1 MTYLRI
7 NPVLALLLLLTAIAA
22 ALPFISYAPNRLV
35 SGEGRHLWQL
45 WPQTI
50 WMLVG
55 VGCAWLTACFIPAK
69 KGSIFALIL
78 AQFVFVLLVWGA
90 GKAATQLAQNGSA
103 LARTSLGSGFWLAAA
118 LALLACSDAIR
129 RISTH
134 PLWRWLLHMQ
144 IAIIPLW
151 LLYSG
156 TLNDLSLM
164 KEYANRQ
171 DVFDDALAQHLTLLF
186 GAVLPA
192 LVIGVPLGIWCYF
205 STARQGAIFSLLNV
219 IQTVPSVALFGL
231 LIAPLAGLVTAFPWL
246 GKFGIAGTGMTPA
259 LIALVLYALL
269 PLVRGVV
276 VGLNQ
281 IPRDVLESAR
291 AMGMS
296 GAQRFLHVQLPLAL
310 PVFLRSLRVVMVQT
324 VGMAVIAALIG
335 AGGFGALVFQGL
347 LSSAIDL
354 VLLGVIPVIVLAVL
368 IGTSGSGKSTTLK
381 MINRLVEHDSGEIR
395 FAGEEI
401 RSLPVL
407 ELRRRMG
414 YAIQSIG
421 LFPHWSVAQNIA
433 TVPQLQ
439 KWSRARIDDRIDEL
453 MALLG
458 LESNLRERY
467 PHQLSGGQQQRVGV
481 ARALAADPQVLLM
494 DEPFG
499 ALDPVTRGALQ
510 QEMTRIHRLLGRTIV
525 LVTHDIDEALRLA
538 EHLVLMDHGE
548 VVQQGNPLTM
558 LTRPANDFVRQFFG
572 RSELGVR
579 LLSLR
584 SVVDYVRREER
595 AEGEALAEEMTLRD
609 ALSLFVARGCEVLP
623 VVNTQGQPCGTL
635 HFQDLL
641 VEA

>member
-1 MTYLRI
+1 MI
-7 NPVLALLLLLTAIAA
+7 E
-22 ALPFISYAPNRLV
+22 FSHV
-35 SGEGRHLWQL
+35 S
-45 WPQTI
+45 
-50 WMLVG
+50 
-55 VGCAWLTACFIPAK
+55 K
-69 KGSIFALIL
+69 
-78 AQFVFVLLVWGA
+78 
-90 GKAATQLAQNGSA
+90 
-103 LARTSLGSGFWLAAA
+103 
-118 LALLACSDAIR
+118 
-129 RISTH
+129 
-134 PLWRWLLHMQ
+134 
-144 IAIIPLW
+144 
-151 LLYSG
+151 
-156 TLNDLSLM
+156 
-164 KEYANRQ
+164 
-171 DVFDDALAQHLTLLF
+171 LF
-186 GAVLPA
+186 GAQKAVNDLN
-192 LVIGVPLGIWCYF
+192 LNFQEGSF
-205 STARQGAIFSLLNV
+205 S
-219 IQTVPSVALFGL
+219 
-231 LIAPLAGLVTAFPWL
+231 
-246 GKFGIAGTGMTPA
+246 
-259 LIALVLYALL
+259 
-269 PLVRGVV
+269 
-276 VGLNQ
+276 
-281 IPRDVLESAR
+281 
-291 AMGMS
+291 
-296 GAQRFLHVQLPLAL
+296 
-310 PVFLRSLRVVMVQT
+310 
-324 VGMAVIAALIG
+324 
-335 AGGFGALVFQGL
+335 
-347 LSSAIDL
+347 
-354 VLLGVIPVIVLAVL
+354 VL

-421 LFPHWSVAQNIA
+421 LFPHWSVTQNIA

-453 MALLG
+453 MTLLG

-584 SVVDYVRREER
+584 SVADYVRREER
-595 AEGEALAEEMTLRD
+595 ADGEALAEEMTLRD

-623 VVNTQGQPCGTL
+623 VVNMQGQPCGTL

-641 VEA
+641 EEA

>member
-1 MTYLRI
+1 MI
-7 NPVLALLLLLTAIAA
+7 E
-22 ALPFISYAPNRLV
+22 FSHV
-35 SGEGRHLWQL
+35 S
-45 WPQTI
+45 
-50 WMLVG
+50 
-55 VGCAWLTACFIPAK
+55 K
-69 KGSIFALIL
+69 
-78 AQFVFVLLVWGA
+78 
-90 GKAATQLAQNGSA
+90 
-103 LARTSLGSGFWLAAA
+103 
-118 LALLACSDAIR
+118 
-129 RISTH
+129 
-134 PLWRWLLHMQ
+134 
-144 IAIIPLW
+144 
-151 LLYSG
+151 
-156 TLNDLSLM
+156 
-164 KEYANRQ
+164 
-171 DVFDDALAQHLTLLF
+171 LF
-186 GAVLPA
+186 GAQKAVNDLN
-192 LVIGVPLGIWCYF
+192 LNFQEGSF
-205 STARQGAIFSLLNV
+205 S
-219 IQTVPSVALFGL
+219 
-231 LIAPLAGLVTAFPWL
+231 
-246 GKFGIAGTGMTPA
+246 
-259 LIALVLYALL
+259 
-269 PLVRGVV
+269 
-276 VGLNQ
+276 
-281 IPRDVLESAR
+281 
-291 AMGMS
+291 
-296 GAQRFLHVQLPLAL
+296 
-310 PVFLRSLRVVMVQT
+310 
-324 VGMAVIAALIG
+324 
-335 AGGFGALVFQGL
+335 
-347 LSSAIDL
+347 
-354 VLLGVIPVIVLAVL
+354 VL

-439 KWSRARIDDRIDEL
+439 KWSQARIDDRIDEL

-584 SVVDYVRREER
+584 SVADYVRREER

-623 VVNTQGQPCGTL
+623 VMNTQGQPCGTL

-641 VEA
+641 EEA